1 MLAEKYFS
9 ELKEILDIDNGNLWG
24 INLYGPIMF
33 VDPETREVIANKQTK
48 DSSFTKK
55 GNVYYG
61 VLPKEINIANT
72 ARDYKDELW
81 TFVKWNNNLLSETE
95 RNILLIHECWHRIQS
110 QIGLPPCFQIITI

>member
-33 VDPETREVIANKQTK
+33 VDPETREVIANKQPK

-61 VLPKEINIANT
+61 VLPK
-72 ARDYKDELW
+72 R
-81 TFVKWNNNLLSETE
+81 
-95 RNILLIHECWHRIQS
+95 
-110 QIGLPPCFQIITI
+110 